1 MPRAPSCRA
10 RVTAIRWLDPVI
22 LEVDLA
28 MIEPPELAFEAGQW
42 IAIPLG
48 EKTVR
53 PYSMAS
59 TPSERRL
66 IRLGVDVKPGGSG
79 SHYFREL
86 RVGDEVCFQPPLGT
100 LTLIPGS
107 TAPVLMVAE
116 EVGVVPFR
124 SILLAQAEQG
134 FPRPM
139 TLHFTAPTVGHLLYD
154 AEFRALAAQHSHF
167 RYRPILSARDPI
179 WTGEVGSVLAAV
191 EREAGDLH
199 GHDALLCGGGELVKA
214 ARELCLSRGIERKRI
229 RYEKFW

>member
-1 MPRAPSCRA
+1 MAA
-10 RVTAIRWLDPVI
+10 VRWLDPVL

-28 MIEPPELAFEAGQW
+28 MIEPPELAFDAGQW

-59 TPSERRL
+59 PPSERRL
-66 IRLGVDVKPGGSG
+66 IRLCVDVKPGGSG
-79 SHYFREL
+79 SRYFRDL
-86 RVGDEVCFQPPLGT
+86 RVGDEVRFQPPLGT
-100 LTLIPGS
+100 LTLIADS

-124 SILLAQAEQG
+124 SILLAQAEEG

-139 TLHFTAPTVGHLLYD
+139 MLYFTAPTLGHLLYD
-154 AEFRALAAQHSHF
+154 AEFRALGSRHQQF
-167 RYRPILSARDPI
+167 RYRPILSAPDPG
-179 WTGEVGSVLAAV
+179 WSGEVGSVLAAV
-191 EREAGDLH
+191 EREAGELR
-199 GHDALLCGGGELVKA
+199 GHDALLCGGGELVRA
-214 ARELCLSRGIERKRI
+214 ARELSLARGIERKRI